1 MRSAGRRASAVGER
15 RVSSSEGLGA
25 GGLPLCKAAADPMA
39 SASSGWQNKTWMA
52 SHSPRNKVTASM
64 RVLGVGQF
72 EG

>member
-1 MRSAGRRASAVGER
+1 MGER

-39 SASSGWQNKTWMA
+39 SASSGWQNRLGWLHT
-52 SHSPRNKVTASM
+52 PREPRSRPGM

-72 EG
+72 EGYVI